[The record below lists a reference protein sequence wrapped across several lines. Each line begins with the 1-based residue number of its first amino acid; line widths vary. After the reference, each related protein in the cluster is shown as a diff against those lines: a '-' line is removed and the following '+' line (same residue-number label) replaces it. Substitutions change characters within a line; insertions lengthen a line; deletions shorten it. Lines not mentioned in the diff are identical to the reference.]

1 MLSLPPGQKRDTA
14 FQKQCRLLCIVKI
27 ACSISNA
34 VNEINKCRGNHN
46 ARTMET
52 HNNYVKHLPIICKKP
67 ADIPLF
73 ICDIQ
78 KSKKKAVSNV
88 RR

>member
-14 FQKQCRLLCIVKI
+14 FQKQFRLLCIVKI
-27 ACSISNA
+27 ACSISNT

-46 ARTMET
+46 ARPMET
-52 HNNYVKHLPIICKKP
+52 HNNYVNHLPIICKKP
-67 ADIPLF
+67 ADISL
-73 ICDIQ
+73 ICDIS